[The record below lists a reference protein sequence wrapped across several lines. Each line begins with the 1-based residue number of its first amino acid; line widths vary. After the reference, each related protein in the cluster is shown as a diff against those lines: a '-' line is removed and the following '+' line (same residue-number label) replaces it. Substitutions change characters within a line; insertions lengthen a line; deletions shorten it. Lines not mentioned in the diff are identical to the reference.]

1 MPLYTIIATREVHY
15 EFNFEADSEEEAIA
29 EINRIELNE
38 DVEEYAYDW
47 YPLEITEIEEEE
59 ELA

>member
-1 MPLYTIIATREVHY
+1 MPLYTIIAKRETLY
-15 EFNFEADSEEEAIA
+15 EFNFVADSEAEAIA
-29 EINRIELNE
+29 EVERIQLTE

-59 ELA
+59 GLD

>member
-1 MPLYTIIATREVHY
+1 MPLYTIIATREVQY
-15 EFNFEADSEEEAIA
+15 EFNINADDEASAIE

-47 YPLEITEIEEEE
+47 YPLEVTEINEEEQD
-59 ELA
+59 

>member
-1 MPLYTIIATREVHY
+1 MPLYTIIAKREVQY
-15 EFNFEADSEEEAIA
+15 EFNIEAEDEASAIE

-47 YPLEITEIEEEE
+47 YPLEVTEINEEEQE
-59 ELA
+59 

>member
-15 EFNFEADSEEEAIA
+15 EFNINADDEASAIA

-47 YPLEITEIEEEE
+47 YPLEVTEINEEEQE
-59 ELA
+59 

>member
-1 MPLYTIIATREVHY
+1 MPLYTITATRETQY
-15 EFNFEADSEEEAIA
+15 EFTIEAADEASAIEEV
-29 EINRIELNE
+29 NRIELNE

-47 YPLEITEIEEEE
+47 YPLEITDIEEEE